1 MYNWSIDE
9 KQFKKANPKGY
20 EIWKLEQAINYGQA
34 GEKLDE
40 NLVKKYWPFIKNK
53 IDPYYRDFLE
63 LLLWPQQK
71 KAS

>member
-9 KQFKKANPKGY
+9 KQFKKADPKGY

-34 GEKLDE
+34 GEKLNE
-40 NLVKKYWPFIKNK
+40 NLVKKYWPLIKNK

-63 LLLWPQQK
+63 LLLWPQQR